1 MNTIDRRA
9 LIQGALQGAVA
20 LAAGTALPTWAADKI
35 RLIYSEAH
43 SAQDVRGKLLTEQFG
58 PAVASSFDFKPY
70 YGATLFKQGT
80 ELVAMQRG
88 NMDMGALA
96 VSDIQK
102 QIPEWGIIGA
112 PYVFRDLA
120 HAQKVFA
127 SDVGKELFQMAEDKL
142 GVKMLGAWYL
152 GTRHVS
158 LRGKKKVMTPADLAG
173 VKLRM
178 PGGEGWQ
185 FIGTALGANPVPVAF
200 TEVYTALQTGAIDAQ
215 DNPMPLTNAQK
226 FYEVLGQYVLTG
238 HLVNFN
244 ILGVRK
250 ALWDQL
256 TAAQKGQLTKAIT
269 DVCAAVTAAHV
280 EEENKLAAF
289 FRSKGLD
296 VYEPDRKAFRD
307 HALGVIAK
315 SKYPKEWKPG
325 MLERISAL

>member
-1 MNTIDRRA
+1 
-9 LIQGALQGAVA
+9 
-20 LAAGTALPTWAADKI
+20 
-35 RLIYSEAH
+35 
-43 SAQDVRGKLLTEQFG
+43 VRGKLLNERFG
-58 PAVASSFDFKPY
+58 PAVASDFDFKPY

-88 NMDMGALA
+88 NMDLGALS

-102 QIPEWGIIGA
+102 QIPEWGIIGT
-112 PYVFRDLA
+112 PYIFRDLA
-120 HAQKVFA
+120 HAQKVFS

-142 GVKMLGAWYL
+142 GIKMLGAWYL

-158 LRGKKKVMTPADLAG
+158 LRGKKKVMTPADMAG

-178 PGGEGWQ
+178 PAGEGWQ
-185 FIGTALGANPVPVAF
+185 FIGTALGANPVPIAF
-200 TEVYTALQTGAIDAQ
+200 GETYTALQTGAVDGQ

-250 ALWDQL
+250 ALWDGL
-256 TAAQKGQLTKAIT
+256 NAAQKDKLAKAVE
-269 DVCAAVTAAHV
+269 DVCSAVTTAHV
-280 EEENKLAAF
+280 NEENQLAAF

-296 VYEPDRKAFRD
+296 VYDPDRKAFRD
-307 HALGVIAK
+307 HAMGVIRK
-315 SKYPKEWKPG
+315 SKYVSEWKPG
-325 MLERISAL
+325 MLDRINAL

>member
-1 MNTIDRRA
+1 MTQTIDRRTWMQFA
-9 LIQGALQGAVA
+9 GAM
-20 LAAGTALPTWAADKI
+20 AASAAAPAAFAQEKV

-43 SAQDVRGKLLTEQFG
+43 SEQDVRGKLLNERFG
-58 PAVASSFDFKPY
+58 PAVASDFDFKPH
-70 YGATLFKQGT
+70 YGSTLFRQGT

-88 NMDMGALA
+88 NMDFGALS
-96 VSDIQK
+96 VSDIQR

-112 PYVFRDLA
+112 PYIFRDLA
-120 HAQKVFA
+120 HAQKVFT
-127 SDVGKELFQMAEDKL
+127 SDVGKELYQMAEDKL

-173 VKLRM
+173 IKLRM
-178 PGGEGWQ
+178 PAGEGWQ

-200 TEVYTALQTGAIDAQ
+200 TETYTALQTGAVDGQ

-250 ALWDQL
+250 ALWDGL
-256 TAAQKGQLTKAIT
+256 TPARKDKLAKAID
-269 DVCAAVTAAHV
+269 DVCAAVTAEHV
-280 EEENKLAAF
+280 KEENQLAAF
-289 FRSKGLD
+289 FRTKGLD
-296 VYEPDRKAFRD
+296 VYEPNRKAFRD

-315 SKYPKEWKPG
+315 SKYVKEWKPG
-325 MLERISAL
+325 MLERINAL

>member
-1 MNTIDRRA
+1 
-9 LIQGALQGAVA
+9 
-20 LAAGTALPTWAADKI
+20 
-35 RLIYSEAH
+35 
-43 SAQDVRGKLLTEQFG
+43 
-58 PAVASSFDFKPY
+58 
-70 YGATLFKQGT
+70 
-80 ELVAMQRG
+80 MQRG
-88 NMDMGALA
+88 NMDFGALS
-96 VSDIQK
+96 VSDIQR

-112 PYVFRDLA
+112 PYIFRDLA
-120 HAQKVFA
+120 HAQKVFT

-142 GVKMLGAWYL
+142 SVKMLGAWYL

-178 PGGEGWQ
+178 PAGEGWQ

-200 TEVYTALQTGAIDAQ
+200 TETYTALQTGAVDGQ

-250 ALWDQL
+250 ALWDGL
-256 TAAQKGQLTKAIT
+256 TPARKDKLAKAI
-269 DVCAAVTAAHV
+269 DDLCAAVTAEHV
-280 EEENKLAAF
+280 KEENQLAAF
-289 FRSKGLD
+289 FRTKGLD
-296 VYEPDRKAFRD
+296 VYEPNRKAFRD

-315 SKYPKEWKPG
+315 SKYVKEWKPG
-325 MLERISAL
+325 MLERINAL

>member
-1 MNTIDRRA
+1 MKPPIDRR
-9 LIQGALQGAVA
+9 QWMQWTGA
-20 LAAGTALPTWAADKI
+20 LAAAAVAPAVSAQAKV

-43 SAQDVRGKLLTEQFG
+43 SEQDVRGKLLNERFG
-58 PAVASSFDFKPY
+58 PAVASDFDFKPY

-88 NMDMGALA
+88 NMDFGALA
-96 VSDIQK
+96 VSDIQR

-112 PYVFRDLA
+112 PYIFRDLA
-120 HAQKVFA
+120 HAQKVFS

-142 GVKMLGAWYL
+142 GIKLLGAWYL

-158 LRGKKKVMTPADLAG
+158 LRGKKKVTTPADLSG

-178 PGGEGWQ
+178 PAGEGWQ
-185 FIGTALGANPVPVAF
+185 FIGTALGANPVPIAF
-200 TEVYTALQTGAIDAQ
+200 GETYTALQTGAVDGQ

-250 ALWDQL
+250 ALWDGL
-256 TAAQKGQLTKAIT
+256 TPAQKDKLAKAI
-269 DVCAAVTAAHV
+269 DDLCAAVTAEHV
-280 EEENKLAAF
+280 KEENQLATF
-289 FRSKGLD
+289 FRSRGLE

-307 HALGVIAK
+307 HALNVVRN
-315 SKYPKEWKPG
+315 SKYVKEWKPG
-325 MLERISAL
+325 MLERINAL